1 MKHCPTCHCDT
12 QAKAGKARM
21 ARLSA
26 EERSELGRR
35 AALAKGGTAA
45 TRPMSLRGEGST
57 ESIQNLGGLSVA
69 DEDRA
74 RSGQGDRLKPKP
86 NPQAVGIPGH
96 TQRCGCGACRL
107 ART

>member
-1 MKHCPTCHCDT
+1 M
-12 QAKAGKARM
+12 AK
-21 ARLSA
+21 LTA

-57 ESIQNLGGLSVA
+57 GSIQNFGGFSVA
-69 DEDRA
+69 DEDRG

-96 TQRCGCGACRL
+96 TQRCGCGACRM